1 MMGSGRSSPMLWVGS
16 WSHLC
21 LEPTSGSSL
30 SIAESPAVEGSIDS
44 WGPLPATPC
53 SAPRHND
60 DGRPPGTTC
69 PMNASTWTILGSVDS
84 HEVDASEL
92 RLIAEGL
99 VVVTLQRTG
108 TDQASKRL

>member
-1 MMGSGRSSPMLWVGS
+1 MGAV
-16 WSHLC
+16 
-21 LEPTSGSSL
+21 TS
-30 SIAESPAVEGSIDS
+30 DS
-44 WGPLPATPC
+44 MFGPGN
-53 SAPRHND
+53 ND

-69 PMNASTWTILGSVDS
+69 PMNVSTWTILGSVDS